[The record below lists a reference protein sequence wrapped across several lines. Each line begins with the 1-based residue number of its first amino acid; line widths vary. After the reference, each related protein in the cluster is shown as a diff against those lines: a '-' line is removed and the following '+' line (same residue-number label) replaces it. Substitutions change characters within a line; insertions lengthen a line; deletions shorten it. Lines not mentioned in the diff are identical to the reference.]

1 MFAIQIPT
9 VLTFLKLSAVNYRL
23 GVGHFDGVNQRLE
36 FEVVVD
42 EGGNEADLGQAQPNG
57 HVLGPVLHEDGHA
70 VAACKTLVQE
80 EVSNTVAVFFNLQ
93 KRQNLK
99 TWTQIQGEYWMLKTS
114 D

>member
-23 GVGHFDGVNQRLE
+23 GVGHFDGVNQRLQ
-36 FEVVVD
+36 FQVVVD
-42 EGGNEADLGQAQPNG
+42 EGGNETDLGQAQPNG

-93 KRQNLK
+93 KKTKLKNLG
-99 TWTQIQGEYWMLKTS
+99 TNSG
-114 D
+114 